1 MHTYPNEKLNRIA
14 GDNYRILLQ
23 YCSLLEEEGYWQ
35 QPREILKRRIHDFLA
50 LYVQA
55 MLVQLALCIG
65 AEDAGTI
72 AMIAQ
77 LPEDN
82 PFRIDE
88 AEGITGECADEARKL
103 VMAPPIL
110 LQLCSLRDV
119 ENHSSM
125 TGLFFDALLNILF
138 SMTYLN
144 GRRDAAMT
152 RFIREYYGRI
162 QAFVQNAN
170 MRGACVD
177 EKYIF
182 RKICMGELETNTEQL
197 KQAGED
203 FVRYK
208 REALFIEERA
218 PQERK
223 AEAAAM
229 PAENAEDS
237 AAVGREPAEAEPA
250 DGEEPAGR
258 EYPAD
263 SEQLAGEN
271 YSADREEPAGRE
283 YPEDREEPAGREYP
297 ADSEQLAGENY
308 SADRE
313 EPAGGEHSANRE
325 GTTAGDSPAESMEP
339 AIKEYP
345 AADREPDANKEPDAE
360 DALSSVGKPADQD
373 YSADIGKLTAGND
386 PAESI
391 GPADSGEVPGQEAV
405 SGKEDITAYD
415 PSGRRN
421 RTDCR
426 MDAVQTAEPD
436 IPVPAA
442 EPKQDE
448 EAFLRTEEEKRR
460 ARDEETAE
468 AIRAYRAK
476 RLDKIVVQLEE
487 LTGLKGVKSE
497 IHSLINLIRVRKM
510 REAYHLPGMPMSY
523 HMVFTGSPGTGKT
536 TVARLISEIYRELGI
551 LSRGTMTETDRSGL
565 VAGYVGQTAL
575 KVREVVDRAKGGV
588 LFIDEAYTLCTAQG
602 GNDFGGEA
610 IDTLVKLME
619 DYREDLVVIVAGYTQ
634 EMEQFLKSN
643 TGLISRFNKFIEFPD
658 YGDGELLEILGKM
671 AGKAGFTL
679 DKGAREAVERYLEAM
694 DEGRRREFGNARGI
708 RNLFEKMVSAQAD
721 RVIGYERPTKEQ
733 LSELLE
739 ADCDFLNKGDGRN
752 V

>member
-250 DGEEPAGR
+250 DGEEPAGE

-263 SEQLAGEN
+263 SE
-271 YSADREEPAGRE
+271 
-283 YPEDREEPAGREYP
+283 
-297 ADSEQLAGENY
+297 
-308 SADRE
+308 
-313 EPAGGEHSANRE
+313 H
-325 GTTAGDSPAESMEP
+325 
-339 AIKEYP
+339 
-345 AADREPDANKEPDAE
+345 
-360 DALSSVGKPADQD
+360 ALSSVGKPADQD
-373 YSADIGKLTAGND
+373 YSADSGELTAGND

-405 SGKEDITAYD
+405 SGKEDITAYAT
-415 PSGRRN
+415 SGRRN

-426 MDAVQTAEPD
+426 TDAVQTAEPD

-442 EPKQDE
+442 EPEQDE

-536 TVARLISEIYRELGI
+536 TVARLIGEIYRELGI

-658 YGDGELLEILGKM
+658 YGDSELLEILGKM

-694 DEGRRREFGNARGI
+694 DEGRRRKFGNARGI

>member
-250 DGEEPAGR
+250 DGEEPAGE

-263 SEQLAGEN
+263 S
-271 YSADREEPAGRE
+271 
-283 YPEDREEPAGREYP
+283 EEPAGREYP
-297 ADSEQLAGENY
+297 ADSE
-308 SADRE
+308 
-313 EPAGGEHSANRE
+313 H
-325 GTTAGDSPAESMEP
+325 
-339 AIKEYP
+339 
-345 AADREPDANKEPDAE
+345 
-360 DALSSVGKPADQD
+360 ALSSVGKPADQD
-373 YSADIGKLTAGND
+373 YSADSGELTAGND

-391 GPADSGEVPGQEAV
+391 GPADSGEVLGQEAV

-415 PSGRRN
+415 PFGRRN

-426 MDAVQTAEPD
+426 TDAVQTAEPD
-436 IPVPAA
+436 IPVLAA
-442 EPKQDE
+442 EPEQDE

-536 TVARLISEIYRELGI
+536 TVARLIGEIYRELGI

-619 DYREDLVVIVAGYTQ
+619 DYREDLVVIVAGYTR

-658 YGDGELLEILGKM
+658 YGDSELLEILGKM

>member
-218 PQERK
+218 PQEKK
-223 AEAAAM
+223 AEAAAI
-229 PAENAEDS
+229 PAENAE
-237 AAVGREPAEAEPA
+237 
-250 DGEEPAGR
+250 

-263 SEQLAGEN
+263 SEQ
-271 YSADREEPAGRE
+271 PAGGN
-283 YPEDREEPAGREYP
+283 YP
-297 ADSEQLAGENY
+297 
-308 SADRE
+308 ADRE

-325 GTTAGDSPAESMEP
+325 GTTADDSPAESMEP

-345 AADREPDANKEPDAE
+345 AADREPDANEEPDAG
-360 DALSSVGKPADQD
+360 DSLSPGRKPADQD
-373 YSADIGKLTAGND
+373 YSADSGELNAGND

-391 GPADSGEVPGQEAV
+391 EPADSGEAPGQEAV

-426 MDAVQTAEPD
+426 TDAVQTAEPD

-442 EPKQDE
+442 EPEQDE
-448 EAFLRTEEEKRR
+448 EALLRTEEEKRR

-487 LTGLKGVKSE
+487 LIGLKGVKSE

-536 TVARLISEIYRELGI
+536 TVARLIGEIYRELGI

-658 YGDGELLEILGKM
+658 YGDVELLEILGKM

-739 ADCDFLNKGDGRN
+739 ADCNFLNKGDGRN

>member
-250 DGEEPAGR
+250 DGEEPAGE

-263 SEQLAGEN
+263 SE
-271 YSADREEPAGRE
+271 
-283 YPEDREEPAGREYP
+283 
-297 ADSEQLAGENY
+297 
-308 SADRE
+308 
-313 EPAGGEHSANRE
+313 H
-325 GTTAGDSPAESMEP
+325 
-339 AIKEYP
+339 
-345 AADREPDANKEPDAE
+345 
-360 DALSSVGKPADQD
+360 ALSSVGKPADQD
-373 YSADIGKLTAGND
+373 YSADSGELTAGND

-415 PSGRRN
+415 TSGRRN

-426 MDAVQTAEPD
+426 TDAVQTAEPD

-442 EPKQDE
+442 EPEQDE

-536 TVARLISEIYRELGI
+536 TVARLIGEIYRELGI

-658 YGDGELLEILGKM
+658 YGDSELLEILGKM

>member
-35 QPREILKRRIHDFLA
+35 QPREILKRRIHEFLA

-162 QAFVQNAN
+162 QAFIQNAN

-218 PQERK
+218 PQEKK
-223 AEAAAM
+223 AEAAAI

-237 AAVGREPAEAEPA
+237 AA
-250 DGEEPAGR
+250 AG
-258 EYPAD
+258 
-263 SEQLAGEN
+263 
-271 YSADREEPAGRE
+271 
-283 YPEDREEPAGREYP
+283 
-297 ADSEQLAGENY
+297 
-308 SADRE
+308 
-313 EPAGGEHSANRE
+313 
-325 GTTAGDSPAESMEP
+325 MEP

-345 AADREPDANKEPDAE
+345 AADREPDANEEPDAG
-360 DALSSVGKPADQD
+360 DSLSPGRKPADQD
-373 YSADIGKLTAGND
+373 YSADSGELNAGND

-391 GPADSGEVPGQEAV
+391 EPADSGEAPGQEAV

-426 MDAVQTAEPD
+426 TDAVQTAEPD

-442 EPKQDE
+442 EPEQDE
-448 EAFLRTEEEKRR
+448 EALLRTEEEKRR

-487 LTGLKGVKSE
+487 LIGLKGVKSE

-536 TVARLISEIYRELGI
+536 TVARLIGEIYRELGI

-658 YGDGELLEILGKM
+658 YGDVELLEILGKM

>member
-35 QPREILKRRIHDFLA
+35 QPREILKRRIHEFLA

-250 DGEEPAGR
+250 DGEEPAGE

-263 SEQLAGEN
+263 SE
-271 YSADREEPAGRE
+271 
-283 YPEDREEPAGREYP
+283 
-297 ADSEQLAGENY
+297 
-308 SADRE
+308 
-313 EPAGGEHSANRE
+313 H
-325 GTTAGDSPAESMEP
+325 
-339 AIKEYP
+339 
-345 AADREPDANKEPDAE
+345 
-360 DALSSVGKPADQD
+360 ALSSVGKPADQD
-373 YSADIGKLTAGND
+373 YSADSGELTAGND

-405 SGKEDITAYD
+405 SGKEDITAYAT
-415 PSGRRN
+415 SGRRN

-426 MDAVQTAEPD
+426 TDAVQTAEPD

-442 EPKQDE
+442 EPEQDE

-536 TVARLISEIYRELGI
+536 TVARLIGEIYRELGI

-658 YGDGELLEILGKM
+658 YGDSELLEILGKM

-694 DEGRRREFGNARGI
+694 DEGRRRKFGNARGI

>member
-237 AAVGREPAEAEPA
+237 AAVGMEPAEAEPA
-250 DGEEPAGR
+250 DGEEPAGE

-263 SEQLAGEN
+263 S
-271 YSADREEPAGRE
+271 
-283 YPEDREEPAGREYP
+283 EEPAGREYP
-297 ADSEQLAGENY
+297 ADSE
-308 SADRE
+308 
-313 EPAGGEHSANRE
+313 H
-325 GTTAGDSPAESMEP
+325 
-339 AIKEYP
+339 
-345 AADREPDANKEPDAE
+345 
-360 DALSSVGKPADQD
+360 ALSSVGKPADQD
-373 YSADIGKLTAGND
+373 YSAGSGELTAGND

-391 GPADSGEVPGQEAV
+391 GPADSGEVLGQEAV

-415 PSGRRN
+415 PFGRRN

-426 MDAVQTAEPD
+426 TDAVQTAEPD
-436 IPVPAA
+436 IPVLAA
-442 EPKQDE
+442 EPEQDE

-536 TVARLISEIYRELGI
+536 TVARLIGEIYRELGI

-619 DYREDLVVIVAGYTQ
+619 DYREDLVVIVAGYTR

-658 YGDGELLEILGKM
+658 YGDSELLEILGKM